1 MPEHTKLVR
10 AEVHRERN
18 VPLLYCSDTY
28 GADTPYWVQDPYAA
42 VHGGEDKGM
51 LMIPYSLCTNDH
63 RFFVA
68 EGPGVS
74 KPDDWFDMLRAE
86 FDQLYEEGKAG
97 APKMMTIAMHNRF
110 VCKPARFMAL
120 RRFMKYVSEKE
131 DAWVCTRREIAAFWR
146 EKYPYEK
153 VGATDRGHPTVDA

>member
-1 MPEHTKLVR
+1 MPLSTKLAR

-28 GADTPYWVQDPYAA
+28 ASDVPYWVQDPYAA

-68 EGPGVS
+68 QGAGVS
-74 KPDDWFDMLRAE
+74 KPDDWFNMLKAE
-86 FDQLYEEGKAG
+86 FDQLHEEGKAG
-97 APKMMTIAMHNRF
+97 APKMM
-110 VCKPARFMAL
+110 
-120 RRFMKYVSEKE
+120 YVVLVSPHFL
-131 DAWVCTRREIAAFWR
+131 APFNHLL
-146 EKYPYEK
+146 
-153 VGATDRGHPTVDA
+153 HPRLS